1 MYLTHERYL
10 ELGGEKVTDQ
20 DTYEKLEYKA
30 WMKVNTR
37 TQGRIK
43 EPLENIQR
51 LMVELIDLEYD
62 RIMHNVKQVAN
73 DGVSVTYS
81 DNASYDDQE
90 DELIRDYAGKL
101 AWRGVSDL
109 RQTS

>member
-1 MYLTHERYL
+1 MYITIQQYQ
-10 ELGGEKVTDQ
+10 ELGGSTVTD
-20 DTYEKLEYKA
+20 TETFEKLEYKA
-30 WMKVNTR
+30 WMKVNSR

-51 LMVELIDLEYD
+51 LMVELIDLEYE
-62 RIMHNVKQVAN
+62 RIQQNVKQVSN
-73 DGVSVTYS
+73 DGVSVTYTDGTS
-81 DNASYDDQE
+81 IESRE
-90 DELIRDYAGKL
+90 EELIRDYAGKL